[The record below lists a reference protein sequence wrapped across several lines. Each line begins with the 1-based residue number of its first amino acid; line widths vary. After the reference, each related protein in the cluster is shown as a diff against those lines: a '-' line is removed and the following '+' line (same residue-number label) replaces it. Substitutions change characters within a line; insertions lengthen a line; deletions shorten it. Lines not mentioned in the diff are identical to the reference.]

1 MVKWVYACV
10 QTYQVVHINYMQF
23 FVYKVRCNEPGKK
36 EPNKGGSTA
45 PSSNQLR
52 CRYHAAAQIS
62 SYLGIFCHRPL
73 KLIILAEVANTELAV
88 SYRWFFL
95 IPEQVFLTQG
105 FRHLCF
111 RDPKGKPESLSTCPP
126 PAAAPR
132 LLCSCRAGA
141 PLFMSTR
148 KMLAFAYSS
157 PQDPGE
163 QYWDG
168 LVESGLRG
176 GWIKGYR
183 PQLLVWT

>member
-1 MVKWVYACV
+1 MYACV

-23 FVYKVRCNEPGKK
+23 FIYKVCCNEPGKK

-45 PSSNQLR
+45 PSSTQLR

-95 IPEQVFLTQG
+95 IPEQAFLTQG

-126 PAAAPR
+126 PTAAPR
-132 LLCSCRAGA
+132 APVQLQGWSSFVYVDTENAGLCIFK
-141 PLFMSTR
+141 P
-148 KMLAFAYSS
+148 
-157 PQDPGE
+157 PGP
-163 QYWDG
+163 
-168 LVESGLRG
+168 R
-176 GWIKGYR
+176 
-183 PQLLVWT
+183 